1 MRPIDQF
8 VVHERFVIL
17 VFTKEK
23 IQTSVK
29 SIAMVKIKMLKCDS
43 LVCAKNCIRSYVFFG
58 KPVSMAFH
66 PSQMR
71 KRMVENKMMPNQLS
85 ALAAPLLKFSILPAA
100 IVDSGIRN
108 GIRKA
113 WFFVAQ
119 EEVRINADTKK
130 IIGN

>member
-1 MRPIDQF
+1 
-8 VVHERFVIL
+8 
-17 VFTKEK
+17 
-23 IQTSVK
+23 
-29 SIAMVKIKMLKCDS
+29 
-43 LVCAKNCIRSYVFFG
+43 
-58 KPVSMAFH
+58 
-66 PSQMR
+66 
-71 KRMVENKMMPNQLS
+71 MVENKMMPNQLS

-130 IIGN
+130 MIGN